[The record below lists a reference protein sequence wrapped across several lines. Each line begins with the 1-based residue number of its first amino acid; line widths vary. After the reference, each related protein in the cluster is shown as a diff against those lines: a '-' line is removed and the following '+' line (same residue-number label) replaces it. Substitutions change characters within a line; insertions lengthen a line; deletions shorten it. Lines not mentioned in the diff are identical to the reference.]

1 MTRRRL
7 PHLSVIGQPLFI
19 TFRLQNSLPHH
30 RAFPAADLTSGEA
43 FLAMDRLLDKARS
56 GPTFLKMPAIAELVH
71 TSIRFGADVGHYR
84 VHAWVIMPNHVHLL
98 IAPLV
103 DVSRLLGSLKGAT
116 ARKANLLLARTGKA
130 FWQDESF
137 DHLVRDGDEFRQIE
151 RYIENNPVS
160 AGLVA
165 RPEDFPWS
173 SAGTS
178 PRQPESPPQAEGLP
192 HSVG

>member
-7 PHLSVIGQPLFI
+7 PHLSVIGQSLFI
-19 TFRLQNSLPHH
+19 TFRLHNSLPHH
-30 RAFPAADLTSGEA
+30 RAFPAANLTSGAA
-43 FLAMDRLLDKARS
+43 FLAVDRLLDKARS
-56 GPTFLKMPAIAELVH
+56 GPTFLKMPAIAELVR
-71 TSIRFGADVGHYR
+71 TSIRFGADAGHYR
-84 VHAWVIMPNHVHLL
+84 VHSWVIMPNHVHLL

-116 ARKANLLLARTGKA
+116 ARKANLLLKRTGQA

-137 DHLVRDGDEFRQIE
+137 DHLVRNGDEFRQIE
-151 RYIENNPVS
+151 RYIENNPVA

-165 RPEDFPWS
+165 RPEDYAWS

-178 PRQPESPPQAEGLP
+178 PRRAEIPPQAEGLP